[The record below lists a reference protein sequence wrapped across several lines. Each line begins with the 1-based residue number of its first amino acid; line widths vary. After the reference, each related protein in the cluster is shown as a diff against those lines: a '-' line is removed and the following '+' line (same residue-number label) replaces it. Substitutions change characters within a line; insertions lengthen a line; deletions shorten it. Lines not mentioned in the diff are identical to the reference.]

1 MEDIQDFEAV
11 FRQAVAAKGPA
22 YLEARAKL
30 LAMASRPA
38 VAARLRSY
46 QQSTDPGQAL
56 VAIVLVGRMEKPDAY
71 RKAEDSIDG
80 NYPREKYSRGRIIID
95 DPEWR
100 ARDARKHL
108 GKDLQYLG
116 LELLL
121 KVHKHGEP
129 FAMDWGAASI
139 AIKQA
144 KDPRWNDLLFAAT
157 SDPFYTHEEQRAF
170 AGHLIDRDAPR
181 ILPYFRKYLV
191 SPVYDETTSLAFM
204 ALRDA
209 RDTES
214 VPRIKEIALDK
225 KIDVFV
231 REDAIHALVGMRVE
245 EAPEILLRILQG
257 LSKNE
262 KPLLAPIL
270 CGLDEVGDKRAVTAL
285 KRLLL
290 RLKGREDVEDRL
302 NVKGTIEAIE
312 ERLAGKATAP

>member
-1 MEDIQDFEAV
+1 MEDIRDFEAL
-11 FRQAVAAKGPA
+11 FRQAVAARGPA

-30 LAMASRPA
+30 LAMAGRPA

-46 QQSTDPGQAL
+46 QQSTEPGQAL
-56 VAIVLVGRMEKPDAY
+56 VAIVLIGRMDNADAY

-80 NYPREKYSRGRIIID
+80 NYPKERYSRGRIIID

-108 GKDLQYLG
+108 GQDLQYLG

-121 KVHKHGEP
+121 KVHKYREP
-129 FAMDWGAASI
+129 DGMSWGAASI
-139 AIKQA
+139 AMAQA
-144 KDPRWNDLLFAAT
+144 KDPRWNELLFAAT
-157 SDPFYTHEEQRAF
+157 SDAFYTHEEQLAF
-170 AGHLIDRDAPR
+170 AGHMLDRDAPR
-181 ILPYFRKYLV
+181 ILPYYRKYLV
-191 SPVYDETTSLAFM
+191 SPVHDVTTSLAFM
-204 ALRDA
+204 ALKDA
-209 RDTES
+209 KDMES

-225 KIDVFV
+225 KMAVQV
-231 REDAIHALVGMRVE
+231 REDAIDALVGMRIE
-245 EAPEILLRILQG
+245 DAPEILLRLLQG

-262 KPLLAPIL
+262 KPLLAPVL
-270 CGLDEVGDKRAVTAL
+270 CGLDDLGDRRAIAEL

-312 ERLAGKATAP
+312 RRLADQVNAP